1 MNIGLGYALFVSVV
15 CAFFGWTNYGF
26 VNLQTTKPVVCGA
39 LVGLILGD
47 LRTGIIIGG
56 TLTLVYMGV
65 QGVGA
70 AIPVNATTAT
80 TVTTALC
87 IITGVEMET
96 AIAIAVPVSVMGQ
109 LGRMA
114 AWTINTPLMHIADK
128 YAETADYKK
137 MTIGKQAN
145 RKKTPIS
152 SLRSNEMILF
162 SLTGCSILFSVI
174 RSHLLFSV
182 YPAGRRRRQRLPS
195 KRPAARSP
203 AASRRKRRTLRN
215 RR

>member
-70 AIPVNATTAT
+70 AIPVNATTGDCDRGSGFRYGSAGPDGRLDDQH
-80 TVTTALC
+80 TVDAYC
-87 IITGVEMET
+87 G
-96 AIAIAVPVSVMGQ
+96 
-109 LGRMA
+109 
-114 AWTINTPLMHIADK
+114 
-128 YAETADYKK
+128 
-137 MTIGKQAN
+137 
-145 RKKTPIS
+145 
-152 SLRSNEMILF
+152 
-162 SLTGCSILFSVI
+162 
-174 RSHLLFSV
+174 
-182 YPAGRRRRQRLPS
+182 
-195 KRPAARSP
+195 
-203 AASRRKRRTLRN
+203 
-215 RR
+215 

>member
-70 AIPVNATTAT
+70 AIPVNATTA
-80 TVTTALC
+80 
-87 IITGVEMET
+87 
-96 AIAIAVPVSVMGQ
+96 SKWK
-109 LGRMA
+109 R
-114 AWTINTPLMHIADK
+114 
-128 YAETADYKK
+128 
-137 MTIGKQAN
+137 
-145 RKKTPIS
+145 R
-152 SLRSNEMILF
+152 LRSRFQFLLWG
-162 SLTGCSILFSVI
+162 SWAGWGPG
-174 RSHLLFSV
+174 RSTH
-182 YPAGRRRRQRLPS
+182 R
-195 KRPAARSP
+195 
-203 AASRRKRRTLRN
+203 
-215 RR
+215 